1 MKYVVTSLCLSLLVL
16 IAIAAVLLYGPTGE
30 DSAERLE
37 QGDGVDQGEAA
48 MLNTIAQGKTAWD
61 RDLLRLEYVTNDPQL
76 SYDLCP
82 QVEGT
87 EAKELCLRVQ
97 GRTHLWPEEF
107 RKERRHGS
115 KK

>member
-1 MKYVVTSLCLSLLVL
+1 MKYVVASLCLSLVVLV
-16 IAIAAVLLYGPTGE
+16 AIAAVLLYGTPGE
-30 DSAERLE
+30 NSTESVE
-37 QGDGVDQGEAA
+37 QADGGDQGEAA

-61 RDLLRLEYVTNDPQL
+61 RDLLRLEYLTNDPQL
-76 SYDLCP
+76 SHDLCP
-82 QVEGT
+82 QIEGT

-107 RKERRHGS
+107 RKERRHGR